1 MFVLEDIININ
12 KVLYDYFKEDIIS
25 LFLDGYC
32 LDYYYILKEFYPE
45 SVLVLEKGKDHCASL
60 INGNIY
66 DVSGIRNINDFIIPS
81 KIEEDFVYD
90 FYKKMDNYDY
100 KKIIKQLN
108 EKKFNICYN
117 YKR

>member
-12 KVLYDYFKEDIIS
+12 KVLYDYFKEDIVN

-66 DVSGIRNINDFIIPS
+66 DVSGIRSASDFTIPS
-81 KIEEDFVYD
+81 KIEEDFVYA
-90 FYKKMDNYDY
+90 FYKKMKDYDY
-100 KKIIKQLN
+100 KRIINLLKG
-108 EKKFNICYN
+108 KVKVNI
-117 YKR
+117 

>member
-12 KVLYDYFKEDIIS
+12 KVLYDYFKEDIIN
-25 LFLDGYC
+25 LFSDGYC

-66 DVSGIRNINDFIIPS
+66 DVSGIRNASDFTIPS
-81 KIEEDFVYD
+81 KIEEDFVYE
-90 FYKKMDNYDY
+90 FYNKMEDYDY
-100 KKIIKQLN
+100 KRMINLLKGKV
-108 EKKFNICYN
+108 KVNI
-117 YKR
+117 

>member
-60 INGNIY
+60 INGNVY
-66 DVSGIRNINDFIIPS
+66 DVSGIRSASDFTIPS
-81 KIEEDFVYD
+81 KIEEDFIHD
-90 FYKKMDNYDY
+90 FYNRMDNYDY
-100 KKIIKQLN
+100 ERIIKLL
-108 EKKFNICYN
+108 KGKVKVNI
-117 YKR
+117 

>member
-32 LDYYYILKEFYPE
+32 LDYYYILKEFYPV

-60 INGNIY
+60 FNGIIY

-81 KIEEDFVYD
+81 KMEEDFVYD
-90 FYKKMDNYDY
+90 FYKKMEDYDY
-100 KKIIKQLN
+100 EIIIKLLKGSA
-108 EKKFNICYN
+108 KKMNN
-117 YKR
+117 

>member
-12 KVLYDYFKEDIIS
+12 KVLYDHFKEDIIS

-60 INGNIY
+60 IKGNIY
-66 DVSGIRNINDFIIPS
+66 DVSGIRNASDFTIPS
-81 KIEEDFVYD
+81 KIEEDFVHE
-90 FYKKMDNYDY
+90 FYNKMEDYDY
-100 KKIIKQLN
+100 KRMINLLKGKV
-108 EKKFNICYN
+108 KVNI
-117 YKR
+117 

>member
-12 KVLYDYFKEDIIS
+12 KVLYDYFKEDIIN

-66 DVSGIRNINDFIIPS
+66 DVSGIRNAS
-81 KIEEDFVYD
+81 E
-90 FYKKMDNYDY
+90 
-100 KKIIKQLN
+100 LA
-108 EKKFNICYN
+108 
-117 YKR
+117 

>member
-12 KVLYDYFKEDIIS
+12 KVLYDYFKEDIIN

-45 SVLVLEKGKDHCASL
+45 SVLILEKGKDHCASL

-66 DVSGIRNINDFIIPS
+66 DVSGIRNASDFTIPS
-81 KIEEDFVYD
+81 KIEEDFVHE
-90 FYKKMDNYDY
+90 FYNKMEDYDY
-100 KKIIKQLN
+100 KRMINLLKGKV
-108 EKKFNICYN
+108 KVNI
-117 YKR
+117 

>member
-66 DVSGIRNINDFIIPS
+66 DVSGIRSASDFTIPS
-81 KIEEDFVYD
+81 KIEEDFIHD
-90 FYKKMDNYDY
+90 FYNRIDNYDY
-100 KKIIKQLN
+100 ERIIKLL
-108 EKKFNICYN
+108 KGKVKVNI
-117 YKR
+117 

>member
-12 KVLYDYFKEDIIS
+12 KVLYDYFKEDIVN

-60 INGNIY
+60 INGNKY
-66 DVSGIRNINDFIIPS
+66 DVSGIRSASDFTIPS

-90 FYKKMDNYDY
+90 FYKKMEDYDY
-100 KKIIKQLN
+100 KRIINLLKG
-108 EKKFNICYN
+108 KVKVNI
-117 YKR
+117 

>member
-66 DVSGIRNINDFIIPS
+66 DASGIRSASDFTIPS
-81 KIEEDFVYD
+81 KIEEDFIHD

-100 KKIIKQLN
+100 EIIIKLL
-108 EKKFNICYN
+108 KGKVKI
-117 YKR
+117 R

>member
-66 DVSGIRNINDFIIPS
+66 DVSGIRSASDFTIPS
-81 KIEEDFVYD
+81 KIEEDFIHD

-100 KKIIKQLN
+100 EIIIKLL
-108 EKKFNICYN
+108 KGKVKI
-117 YKR
+117 R

>member
-12 KVLYDYFKEDIIS
+12 KVLYDYFKEDIIN

-66 DVSGIRNINDFIIPS
+66 DVSGIRNASDFTIPS
-81 KIEEDFVYD
+81 KIEEDLVHE
-90 FYKKMDNYDY
+90 FYKKMEDYDY
-100 KKIIKQLN
+100 KRMINLLKGKVKI
-108 EKKFNICYN
+108 NI
-117 YKR
+117 

>member
-1 MFVLEDIININ
+1 MFVLENIININ

-25 LFLDGYC
+25 LFLNGYC

-81 KIEEDFVYD
+81 KIEEDFIHD
-90 FYKKMDNYDY
+90 FYNRMEDYDY
-100 KKIIKQLN
+100 KRIINLLKG
-108 EKKFNICYN
+108 KVKVNI
-117 YKR
+117 

>member
-66 DVSGIRNINDFIIPS
+66 DVSGIINASDFTISS
-81 KIEEDFVYD
+81 KIEEDFIHE
-90 FYKKMDNYDY
+90 FYNRMDNYDY
-100 KKIIKQLN
+100 ERIIKLL
-108 EKKFNICYN
+108 KGKVKVNI
-117 YKR
+117 

>member
-45 SVLVLEKGKDHCASL
+45 SILVMEKNKEHCASL

-81 KIEEDFVYD
+81 KMEEDFVYD

-100 KKIIKQLN
+100 ERIIKLL
-108 EKKFNICYN
+108 KGKVKVNI
-117 YKR
+117 

>member
-66 DVSGIRNINDFIIPS
+66 DVSGIRNSSDFTISS
-81 KIEEDFVYD
+81 KIEEDFIHE
-90 FYKKMDNYDY
+90 FYNRMDNYDY
-100 KKIIKQLN
+100 ERIIKLL
-108 EKKFNICYN
+108 KGKVKVNI
-117 YKR
+117 

>member
-25 LFLDGYC
+25 LFLNGYC

-81 KIEEDFVYD
+81 KIEEDFIHD
-90 FYKKMDNYDY
+90 FYNRMEDYDY
-100 KKIIKQLN
+100 KRIIKLL
-108 EKKFNICYN
+108 KGKVKVNI
-117 YKR
+117 